1 MRRILPV
8 VCLVAGQLFAGQLF
22 AGQAFA
28 NESAAALPYF
38 PGGQYNSAVPTVQQA
53 LGYALGSRITEPAA
67 VLDYFRQLQQ
77 AAPDRLKL
85 VQYGKSAQ
93 GRPLFYVVIGKPA
106 HLGALDQIEADMRRL
121 ADPRTLSGDSAAQL
135 LQQLPSSVWVSSTLH
150 GNEISPVDAAMAL
163 AYFLLAEQSG
173 KAAQILDNTLV
184 YIEPLQNPDGHH
196 RFVSRYYATAGLEHS
211 ADRFSAEHN
220 EPWPNG
226 RTNHYLF
233 DMNRDWVAL
242 TQPEIQQRVKAL
254 QQMFPLVYVDSH
266 EMSGDQSYYFSP
278 EAEPYNPFIL
288 PAQRE
293 TLQWFGQNNAKQ
305 FDALGYDYFTREIFD
320 AFFPGYGASWPL
332 YHGSIAMT
340 YEMGSAR
347 GHAYRKQD
355 GSVVTFADG
364 VQRNFIAY
372 AATLETAAT
381 KRKELLQRFYQYR
394 QQALKQGSRDGIGSY
409 IFPASRDKAGHQ
421 KLMGVLTQHG
431 IRVEQAKEDFRA
443 CGQSYQQGAYVVNTA
458 QPTYQLIRAV
468 LDDTVPMDAKF
479 IKQQEAR
486 RANNL
491 PDQIYDVT
499 AWSLPQMYN
508 LQVNRCSNAVEV
520 QSQLVGPETILPGK
534 VTTPD
539 ASYGYLVPW
548 GDMAAARLMSAALQ
562 QGIKIKSADIGFT
575 HQNGKQYP
583 AGTLILSKADNP
595 GLSEKIGAL
604 AASSGA
610 LVEGINSSWVADG
623 PNFGSDQ
630 VKLIPKVNI
639 AMVWDEPTDPLS
651 AGSARF
657 VLERFV
663 GYPVTALRPAQ
674 MLQSALQ
681 GYDVL
686 ILPSTR
692 SGYQNALGE
701 RGQQLLRQFVQRG
714 GVLIA
719 LGNANEW
726 LLQGKEPLLASK
738 QEYKTSEREKPQD
751 DTQVP
756 GTVLKAESDYQKLLE
771 PWQADPDWV
780 PGFLANARVDQ
791 NHWLSAAVPP
801 QVKTIYV
808 GNQIYTPLSI
818 DQGRNVVTFDSAENV
833 LAGGFVWDENRQ
845 QIGHK
850 AVVMV
855 QELGRGQIIAFT
867 QEPNFR
873 AAVDGMHLL
882 YINAV
887 FRGAAN
893 ASPLR

>member
-1 MRRILPV
+1 MRRILPAL
-8 VCLVAGQLFAGQLF
+8 CLFTGQLFSPL
-22 AGQAFA
+22 AFA
-28 NESAAALPYF
+28 SAPSPSLPYF
-38 PGGQYNSAVPTVQQA
+38 PGSTYSTTIPTVEQA
-53 LGYALGSRITEPAA
+53 LGYALGSQITEPAA

-106 HLGALDQIEADMRRL
+106 HLSALDQIEADMRRL
-121 ADPRTLSGDSAAQL
+121 ADPRTLTKQNAEQL
-135 LQQLPSSVWVSSTLH
+135 LQNLPSSVWVSSTLH

-173 KAAQILDNTLV
+173 QAAKILDNTLV

-196 RFVSRYYATAGLEHS
+196 RFVSRYYATAGLVHS

-233 DMNRDWVAL
+233 DLNRDWVSL
-242 TQPEIQQRVKAL
+242 TQPEIQQRVKRL

-293 TLQWFGQNNAKQ
+293 TLQWFGQNNAKK
-305 FDALGYDYFTREIFD
+305 FDELGYDYFTREIFD

-347 GHAYRKQD
+347 GHAYRRQD
-355 GSVVTFADG
+355 GSVLTFADG
-364 VQRNFIAY
+364 VQRNFIAFT
-372 AATLETAAT
+372 ATLETAAT
-381 KRKELLQRFYQYR
+381 QRKALLQRFYQYR
-394 QQALKQGSRDGIGSY
+394 QQALKQGAKDGIGSY

-431 IRVEQAKEDFRA
+431 IQVAQAQEDFRA
-443 CGQSYQQGAYVVNTA
+443 CGQSYQAGTYLVNTA
-458 QPTYQLIRAV
+458 QPTYQLIRAL
-468 LDDTVPMDAKF
+468 LDDSVPMDKKF
-479 IKQQEAR
+479 IKQQEER

-508 LQVNRCSNAVEV
+508 LAVNRCSSAVDV
-520 QSQLVGPETILPGK
+520 SSVVVGPETIIPGQ
-534 VTTPD
+534 VSQTD
-539 ASYGYLVPW
+539 AAYGYLVPW

-562 QGIKIKSADIGFT
+562 QGFKVKSTDVAFT

-595 GLSEKIGAL
+595 GLAEKIGEL
-604 AASSGA
+604 AERSGA
-610 LVEGINSSWVADG
+610 QVEGINSSWVLDG
-623 PNFGSDQ
+623 PNFGSGQ

-639 AMVWDEPTDPLS
+639 AMAWDEPTDPLS

-657 VLERFV
+657 VLERFI
-663 GYPVTALRPAQ
+663 GYPVTAFRPAQ
-674 MLQSALQ
+674 LLQSALQ

-692 SGYQNALGE
+692 GGYQTALGE
-701 RGQQLLRQFVQRG
+701 RGKQLLRQFVQRG

-738 QEYKTSEREKPQD
+738 QEYKTGEREKPQD
-751 DTQVP
+751 ETQVP

-791 NHWLSAAVPP
+791 NHWLTAAVPP

-818 DQGRNVVTFDSAENV
+818 DQGRNVVTFDSADKL
-833 LAGGFVWDENRQ
+833 LAGGFVWDENRL
-845 QIGHK
+845 QIAQK
-850 AVVMV
+850 ALVMV
-855 QELGRGQIIAFT
+855 QELGRGQVIAFT

-873 AAVDGMHLL
+873 AYVDGMHLL

>member
-1 MRRILPV
+1 MRQILPAL
-8 VCLVAGQLFAGQLF
+8 CLFTGQLFSPL
-22 AGQAFA
+22 AFA
-28 NESAAALPYF
+28 SAPSPSLPYF
-38 PGGQYNSAVPTVQQA
+38 PGSTYSTTIPTVEQA
-53 LGYALGSRITEPAA
+53 LGYALGSQITEPAA

-106 HLGALDQIEADMRRL
+106 HLSALDQIEADMRRL
-121 ADPRTLSGDSAAQL
+121 ADPRTLTKQNAEQL
-135 LQQLPSSVWVSSTLH
+135 LQNLPSSVWVSSTLH

-173 KAAQILDNTLV
+173 QAAKILDNTLV

-196 RFVSRYYATAGLEHS
+196 RFVSRYYATAGLVHS

-233 DMNRDWVAL
+233 DLNRDWVSL
-242 TQPEIQQRVKAL
+242 TQPEIQQRVKRL

-293 TLQWFGQNNAKQ
+293 TLQWFGQNNAKK
-305 FDALGYDYFTREIFD
+305 FDELGYDYFTREIFD

-347 GHAYRKQD
+347 GHAYRRQD
-355 GSVVTFADG
+355 GSVLTFADG
-364 VQRNFIAY
+364 VQRNFVAFT
-372 AATLETAAT
+372 ATLETAAT
-381 KRKELLQRFYQYR
+381 QRKALLQRFYQYR
-394 QQALKQGSRDGIGSY
+394 QQALKQGAKDGIGSY

-431 IRVEQAKEDFRA
+431 IQVAQAQEDFRA
-443 CGQSYQQGAYVVNTA
+443 CGQSYQAGTYLVNTA
-458 QPTYQLIRAV
+458 QPTYQLIRAL
-468 LDDTVPMDAKF
+468 LDDSVPMDKKF
-479 IKQQEAR
+479 IKQQEER

-508 LQVNRCSNAVEV
+508 LTVDRCSSAVDV
-520 QSQLVGPETILPGK
+520 STVVVGPETIIPGQ
-534 VTTPD
+534 VSQTD
-539 ASYGYLVPW
+539 AAYGYLVPW

-562 QGIKIKSADIGFT
+562 QGFKVKSADVAFT

-595 GLSEKIGAL
+595 GLAEKIGEL
-604 AASSGA
+604 AHRSGA
-610 LVEGINSSWVADG
+610 QVEGINSSWVLDG
-623 PNFGSDQ
+623 PNFGSGQ

-657 VLERFV
+657 VLERFI
-663 GYPVTALRPAQ
+663 GYPVTAFRPAQ
-674 MLQSALQ
+674 LLQSALH

-692 SGYQNALGE
+692 GGYQTALGE

-738 QEYKTSEREKPQD
+738 QEYKTGEREKPQD
-751 DTQVP
+751 ETQVP

-791 NHWLSAAVPP
+791 NHWLTAAVPP

-818 DQGRNVVTFDSAENV
+818 DQGRNVVTFDSADKL
-833 LAGGFVWDENRQ
+833 LAGGFVWDENRL
-845 QIGHK
+845 QIAQK
-850 AVVMV
+850 ALVMV
-855 QELGRGQIIAFT
+855 QELGRGQVIAFT

-873 AAVDGMHLL
+873 AYVDGMHLL

>member
-8 VCLVAGQLFAGQLF
+8 LCLFTGQLLAGE
-22 AGQAFA
+22 APPV
-28 NESAAALPYF
+28 LPYF
-38 PGGQYNSAVPTVQQA
+38 PGSQYSAAVPSVEQA

-85 VQYGKSAQ
+85 VQYGKSVQ
-93 GRPLFYVVIGKPA
+93 GRPLFYVVIGKPEHVGNLA
-106 HLGALDQIEADMRRL
+106 QLESEMRQL
-121 ADPRTLSGDSAAQL
+121 ADPRTLSEQSAKEL
-135 LQQLPSSVWVSSTLH
+135 LQKLPSSVWVSSTLH

-163 AYFLLAEQSG
+163 AYFLLADQSG

-196 RFVSRYYATAGLEHS
+196 RFVSRYYATTGLAHS

-226 RTNHYLF
+226 RTNHNLF
-233 DMNRDWVAL
+233 DMNRDWISL

-254 QQMFPLVYVDSH
+254 QQMFPLVYLDSH
-266 EMSGDQSYYFSP
+266 EMGGDQSYYFSP
-278 EAEPYNPFIL
+278 EAEPYNPYIVKS
-288 PAQRE
+288 QRE
-293 TLQWFGQNNAKQ
+293 TLHWFGQNNAKW
-305 FDALGYDYFTREIFD
+305 FDELGYDYFTREIFD

-355 GSVVTFADG
+355 GSTVTFADG

-372 AATLETAAT
+372 TATLETAAS
-381 KRKELLQRFYQYR
+381 KRQELLQRFYDYR
-394 QQALKQGSRDGIGSY
+394 RQALNQGSKDGVGSY
-409 IFPASRDKAGHQ
+409 IFPAQRDKAGHQ
-421 KLMGVLTQHG
+421 KLMGVLSQHG
-431 IRVEQAKEDFRA
+431 IRVEQAKEEFRA
-443 CGQSYQQGAYVVNTA
+443 CGQSYQAGSYLVNTA

-468 LDDTVPMDAKF
+468 LDDSVPMDAKF
-479 IKQQEAR
+479 IKQQEER
-486 RANNL
+486 RANKL

-508 LQVNRCSNAVEV
+508 LTVNRCSSAVKVSSEV
-520 QSQLVGPETILPGK
+520 VGPETQLAGT
-534 VTTPD
+534 VTEPA

-548 GDMAAARLMSAALQ
+548 GDMAAARLLSAALQ
-562 QGIKIKSADIGFT
+562 QGYKVKSTDLPFT

-595 GLSEKIGAL
+595 GLAEQIGAL

-610 LVEGINSSWVADG
+610 SVEGINSSWVLDG
-623 PNFGSDQ
+623 PNFGSEN
-630 VKLIPKVNI
+630 VKLVPKVNI
-639 AMVWDEPTDPLS
+639 AMAWDEPTDPLS

-663 GYPVTALRPAQ
+663 GYPVTAIRPAQ
-674 MLQSALQ
+674 LLQSALQ

-686 ILPSTR
+686 ILPATLRGS
-692 SGYQNALGE
+692 YQQAMGE
-701 RGQQLLRQFVQRG
+701 RGQQLLRQFVKQG

-726 LLQGKEPLLASK
+726 LLESQGEGSTPLLASK
-738 QEYKTSEREKPQD
+738 QEFKTSAREEPAAESKVAG
-751 DTQVP
+751 TQ
-756 GTVLKAESDYQKLLE
+756 LKAESDYQKLLE

-780 PGFLANARVDQ
+780 PGFLANAKVDQ
-791 NHWLSAAVPP
+791 NHWLTAAVPP

-818 DQGRNVVTFDSAENV
+818 DQGRNVVTFDSADKV
-833 LAGGFVWDENRQ
+833 LAGGFVWDENRL
-845 QIGHK
+845 QIAQK

-855 QELGRGQIIAFT
+855 QPLGRGQIIAFT

-873 AAVDGMHLL
+873 AYVDGMHLL

>member
-1 MRRILPV
+1 MRRIFPV
-8 VCLVAGQLFAGQLF
+8 LCLVAGHLFAGQLF

-38 PGGQYNSAVPTVQQA
+38 PSNQFNSTVPTVQQA

-121 ADPRTLSGDSAAQL
+121 ADPRTLSGDSAEQL

-288 PAQRE
+288 PSQRE

-372 AATLETAAT
+372 TATLETAAS

-394 QQALKQGSRDGIGSY
+394 QQALKQGTRDGIGSY

-431 IRVEQAKEDFRA
+431 IRVEQATEDFRA
-443 CGQSYQQGAYVVNTA
+443 CGQSYQQGAYLVNTA

-479 IKQQEAR
+479 IKQQEER

-508 LQVNRCSNAVEV
+508 LQVNRCSTEVEV
-520 QSQLVGPETILPGK
+520 QTQLVGPETILPGQ
-534 VTTPD
+534 VNTPD

-562 QGIKIKSADIGFT
+562 QGFKVKSTDLAFT

-595 GLSEKIGAL
+595 GLADKIGAL
-604 AASSGA
+604 AANSGA
-610 LVEGINSSWVADG
+610 LVEGINSSWVTNG

-630 VKLIPKVNI
+630 VKLIPKVKI
-639 AMVWDEPTDPLS
+639 AMAWDEPTDPLS

-738 QEYKTSEREKPQD
+738 QEFKTSEREKPQD

-756 GTVLKAESDYQKLLE
+756 GTMLKAESDYQKLLE

-818 DQGRNVVTFDSAENV
+818 DQGRNVVTFDSADKV

>member
-1 MRRILPV
+1 MRRILPAI
-8 VCLVAGQLFAGQLF
+8 CLVVTCQFFTGMALA
-22 AGQAFA
+22 
-28 NESAAALPYF
+28 SDTTPALPYF
-38 PGGQYNSAVPTVQQA
+38 PGSQYNTAVPTVEQA
-53 LGYALGSRITEPAA
+53 LGYALGSRVTEPAA

-106 HLGALDQIEADMRRL
+106 HLSALDQIETDMRRL
-121 ADPRTLSGDSAAQL
+121 ADPRTLTNQSAEQL
-135 LQQLPSSVWVSSTLH
+135 LQNLPSSVWVSSTLH

-173 KAAQILDNTLV
+173 KAAHILDNTLV

-196 RFVSRYYATAGLEHS
+196 RFVSRYYATAGLVHS

-233 DMNRDWVAL
+233 DMNRDWLAL
-242 TQPEIQQRVKAL
+242 TQPEIQQRVKRL

-266 EMSGDQSYYFSP
+266 EMGGDQSYYFSP

-288 PAQRE
+288 ASQRE
-293 TLQWFGQNNAKQ
+293 TLQWFGQNNAKK
-305 FDALGYDYFTREIFD
+305 FDELGYDYFTREIFD

-372 AATLETAAT
+372 TATLETAAT

-394 QQALKQGSRDGIGSY
+394 QQALKQGNKDGIGSY

-431 IRVEQAKEDFRA
+431 IRVEQAQEDFRA
-443 CGQSYQQGAYVVNTA
+443 CGQSYQAGAYLVNTA

-468 LDDTVPMDAKF
+468 LDDSVPMDAKF
-479 IKQQEAR
+479 IKQQEER

-508 LQVNRCSNAVEV
+508 LTVNRCSSAVEV
-520 QSQLVGPETILPGK
+520 SAAAVGPETLIPGQ
-534 VTTPD
+534 VSQPD
-539 ASYGYLVPW
+539 AAYGYLVPW

-562 QGIKIKSADIGFT
+562 QGFKVKSADVAFT

-595 GLSEKIGAL
+595 GLAEKIGEL
-604 AASSGA
+604 AGRSGA
-610 LVEGINSSWVADG
+610 QVEGISNSWVLDG
-623 PNFGSDQ
+623 PNFGSGQ

-639 AMVWDEPTDPLS
+639 AMAWDEPTDPLS

-657 VLERFV
+657 VLERFI
-663 GYPVTALRPAQ
+663 GYPVTAMRPAQ

-686 ILPSTR
+686 ILPSSR
-692 SGYQNALGE
+692 AGYQNALGE

-738 QEYKTSEREKPQD
+738 QEFKTSERKKPLD
-751 DTQVP
+751 KTQVP
-756 GTVLKAESDYQKLLE
+756 GTLLKAESDYQKLLE

-780 PGFLANARVDQ
+780 PGFMANARVDQ
-791 NHWLSAAVPP
+791 NHWLTAAVPP

-818 DQGRNVVTFDSAENV
+818 DQGRNVVTFDSADKV
-833 LAGGFVWDENRQ
+833 LAGGFVWDENRL
-845 QIGHK
+845 QIAQK

-873 AAVDGMHLL
+873 AYVDGMHLL

>member
-8 VCLVAGQLFAGQLF
+8 FCLVASQLFAGQLF

-38 PGGQYNSAVPTVQQA
+38 PGSQYNNAVPTVEQA

-106 HLGALDQIEADMRRL
+106 HLSALTQIEADMRRL
-121 ADPRTLSGDSAAQL
+121 ADPRTLSSDSAEQL

-184 YIEPLQNPDGHH
+184 YIEPLQNPDGQH
-196 RFVSRYYATAGLEHS
+196 RFVSRYYATAGLVHS

-266 EMSGDQSYYFSP
+266 EMGGDQSYYFSP

-288 PAQRE
+288 PSQRE

-372 AATLETAAT
+372 TATLETAAT

-409 IFPASRDKAGHQ
+409 IFPASRDRAGHQ

-479 IKQQEAR
+479 IKQQEER

-520 QSQLVGPETILPGK
+520 NSVVVGSETILPGQ
-534 VTTPD
+534 VSTPD

-562 QGIKIKSADIGFT
+562 QGIKIKSADVAFT

-595 GLSEKIGAL
+595 GLADKIAAL
-604 AASSGA
+604 AANSGA
-610 LVEGINSSWVADG
+610 LVEGINSSWVQDG
-623 PNFGSDQ
+623 PNFGSGQ

-657 VLERFV
+657 VLERFI

-701 RGQQLLRQFVQRG
+701 RGQQLLRQFVLRG

-738 QEYKTSEREKPQD
+738 QEFKTSKREKPQD
-751 DTQVP
+751 DHQVP

-808 GNQIYTPLSI
+808 GNQIYMPLSI
-818 DQGRNVVTFDSAENV
+818 DQGRNVVTFDSADKV